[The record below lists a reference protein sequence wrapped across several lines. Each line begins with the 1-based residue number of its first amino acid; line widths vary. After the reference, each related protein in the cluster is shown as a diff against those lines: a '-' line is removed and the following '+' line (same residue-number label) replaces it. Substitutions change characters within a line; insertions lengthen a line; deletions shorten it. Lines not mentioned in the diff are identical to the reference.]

1 MLRKTG
7 IIFADQFKREITD
20 KKIIAVLA
28 AYIIL
33 LSIGMKYGVLLGQYA
48 KLFLIQTA
56 APVEIII
63 LYYTSILWVPILAVL
78 LSFDL
83 ISGETSTNTISYLV
97 IRANRSAVI
106 LGKYLASAAVVAV
119 VSLAAHLIGLVYFF
133 IKTENIF
140 LSDSMLSWLYLLFYA
155 FSFASVGIFCS
166 TITKRNQTALWTAIS
181 LLFVFLLMRI
191 KDFLGF
197 LSPFYYTGY
206 LFQDKTIYGMIFF
219 LLFSAVFI
227 SLSIIIFKRK
237 DL

>member
-7 IIFADQFKREITD
+7 IIFADQFKRELID

-28 AYIIL
+28 AYVIL

-48 KLFLIQTA
+48 KLFLIHTTV
-56 APVEIII
+56 PVEIII
-63 LYYTSILWVPILAVL
+63 LYYISIIWLPILAVL

-106 LGKYLASAAVVAV
+106 VGKYLASAAVIAV
-119 VSLAAHLIGLVYFF
+119 VSLAAHLIALLYFF
-133 IKTENIF
+133 IKTDNLF
-140 LSDSMLSWLYLLFYA
+140 LSDSVLSWLYLLFYA
-155 FSFASVGIFCS
+155 VSFVSTGIFCS
-166 TITKRNQTALWTAIS
+166 TITKRNQTALWTAVT

-191 KDFLGF
+191 KDFLIF
-197 LSPFYYTGY
+197 LSPFHYTSN
-206 LFQDKTIYGMIFF
+206 LFQDKMIYGIAFF

-227 SLSIIIFKRK
+227 VLSIIIFKRK
-237 DL
+237 DV